1 MGVRGGAL
9 GAVGIWDVRRLVL
22 CAPARAIVALA
33 LSAGLWLTALHTAQA
48 AEENEKPEVLE
59 TFVKGFERIDGLFTL
74 YRDRQDGTLFM
85 AIRTDQL
92 GRDFIYSAHAE
103 NGVAGVGHFRGEQLS
118 NQVIHLE
125 RHYQSVNFV
134 SDNTRFYFDPRSALA
149 RAKDANISSAVLAS
163 AAVAA
168 ISADGKTLLVN
179 ADPVFLSEA
188 FQQVKPSPDPE
199 AKSGEAFALGKLS
212 SAKTQFAA
220 LKNYPENTDLIV
232 DYSYDNPE
240 PLNYGDEDLTDG
252 RYVTIRIHHSL
263 IAPPPSDFEPR
274 ADDFRVGYFTERRTD
289 MTSAAAAPYR
299 DLINRWNLKKKD
311 PGALISEPVKP
322 ITFWIENTTPL
333 EFRDTIKA
341 GILAWNRA
349 FERAGFKNAIAV
361 EVQPDEADWGAGDR
375 RYNVVRWTSSPDPF
389 FGGYGPSV
397 TNPRTGEII
406 SADIILEY
414 VFVTNRVKRQELFES
429 AALAPLEQ
437 ARRGGPSATQNEC
450 GFARFLQHQ
459 TMLGIA
465 ALKAQGASEVEE
477 TRLIKESL
485 MRLVLH
491 EVGHTLGLMHNM
503 RASSIRPFAELHA
516 TGPGAKPLAGSV
528 MDYVPLNLAHK
539 GALQGAY
546 YDAAPGP
553 YDLWAIE
560 FGYAP
565 PLADPVAEG
574 NRTRAIVNRSTQAE
588 LAFGNDSDD
597 MRDPGKGIDPRVMV
611 GDLSSDPLTWA
622 DDRLKLVD
630 ETMLRLREKFPKQGE
645 SYQSLRQAFLILTAE
660 DLEAASVVSRAI
672 GGVYVERSVAG
683 QPGAKTPY
691 TPVPEAT
698 QRRALEILARRIFAP
713 GAFSVPRGLAAFLSL
728 QRRGQDL
735 AGTTEDPKFH
745 DRALAIQEEVLRHLL
760 HPRVLQR
767 LTDTSLYGN
776 TYSPQAFLDDLTAAI
791 FAADAQSEV
800 SSFRRAL
807 QIEYVERLARPFTD
821 DKAARTYDPV
831 ARAALYA
838 QLERVREMS
847 APRLFFTK
855 SAETEAH
862 RAFVRHLIAVALK
875 REE

>member
-1 MGVRGGAL
+1 VVAPF
-9 GAVGIWDVRRLVL
+9 GAVGIQDVRSYLVCASGRLL
-22 CAPARAIVALA
+22 TAFA
-33 LSAGLWLTALHTAQA
+33 LSATLWLTALHAAQA
-48 AEENEKPEVLE
+48 ADESEAPEVLE

-74 YRDRQDGTLFM
+74 YRDRQDGTLYM
-85 AIRTDQL
+85 AIRADQL

-103 NGVAGVGHFRGEQLS
+103 NGVSGVGHFRGEQLS

-134 SDNTRFYFDPRSALA
+134 SDNTRFYFDPANALA

-163 AAVAA
+163 ASVAA
-168 ISADGKTLLVN
+168 ISADGKTLLID

-188 FQQVKPSPDPE
+188 FQQVKPSPDPD
-199 AKSGEAFALGKLS
+199 AKSGEIFALGKLS
-212 SAKTQFAA
+212 SAKTHFAA
-220 LKNYPENTDLIV
+220 LKNYPENTDLVV
-232 DYSYDNPE
+232 DYSYDNPD
-240 PLNYGDEDLTDG
+240 PLNYGDEDLADG

-263 IAPPPSDFEPR
+263 IAPPPSDYEPR
-274 ADDFRVGYFTERRTD
+274 ADDFRVGYFTQRRTD

-311 PGALISEPVKP
+311 PAALLSEPEKP
-322 ITFWIENTTPL
+322 ITFWIENTTPV

-341 GILAWNRA
+341 GILGWNRA
-349 FERAGFKNAIAV
+349 FEKAGFKNAVAV
-361 EVQPDEADWGAGDR
+361 EVQPDDSDWDAGDR
-375 RYNVVRWTSSPDPF
+375 RYNVVRWMSSPDPA

-414 VFVTNRVKRQELFES
+414 VFVTNRVKRQELFAT
-429 AALAPLEQ
+429 AALAHPEQ
-437 ARRGGPSATQNEC
+437 ARRGPRSEAQNEC
-450 GFARFLQHQ
+450 AMARFLQHQ

-503 RASSIRPFAELHA
+503 RASSVRPFSELHA
-516 TGPGAKPLAGSV
+516 TGPNAKPLAGSV

-539 GALQGAY
+539 GAPQGAY
-546 YDAAPGP
+546 YDSAPGP

-560 FGYAP
+560 FGYTP
-565 PLADPVAEG
+565 PQAEPATEAK
-574 NRTRAIVNRSTQAE
+574 RTKGLLNRSTEGE

-597 MRDPGKGIDPRVMV
+597 MRDPGKGIDPRVMI
-611 GDLSSDPLTWA
+611 GDLSSDPLAWA
-622 DDRLKLVD
+622 DDRMKLVD
-630 ETMLRLREKFPKQGE
+630 ETMMRLRGEFPKAGE
-645 SYQSLRQAFLILTAE
+645 SYQSLRQAFLILSAE
-660 DLEAASVVSRAI
+660 DLDAASVVSRAI

-698 QRRALEILARRIFAP
+698 QKRALDILAKRIFAP

-735 AGTTEDPKFH
+735 SGTTEDPKFH
-745 DRALAIQEEVLRHLL
+745 DRALSIQEEVLRHLL

-767 LTDTSLYGN
+767 LTDSGLYGN
-776 TYSPQAFLDDLTAAI
+776 TYSPQGFLDDLTGAI

-800 SSFRRAL
+800 STFRRAL

-821 DKAARTYDPV
+821 EKAARTYDPV

-838 QLERVREMS
+838 QLEKIREMS

-862 RAFVRHLIAVALK
+862 RAYLRHLIAVALK
-875 REE
+875 RKE